1 MKQRLLQLSYPLIVT
16 AMLGIGYYA
25 GQMAVNKQ
33 AIRDAEYE
41 RVVLRV
47 AETYGRDPSE
57 IEVECGL
64 TDASGKV
71 LR

>member
-1 MKQRLLQLSYPLIVT
+1 MNHRLLQLSYPLIVT

-25 GQMAVNKQ
+25 GQLAVNKQ

-41 RVVLRV
+41 RVVLQV
-47 AETYGRDPSE
+47 AEAYGRDPSE
-57 IEVECGL
+57 IEAECGL